1 MLKIK
6 ILIIIF
12 CCIGVVKAQ
21 TVIPPSSETPP
32 GWIYYDGD
40 EFNGDV
46 IDSRYWGIYGSP
58 KVGRPTYNQENK
70 AMLQTYRPEQVF
82 IETLPTGEKI
92 CRIRSFKSKDA
103 PSPVHPSVKSKTGW
117 WSGALSSRDSDTEK
131 YYPLFCRIE
140 IKAKVPYLYGLW
152 NALWL
157 RHYKGAGVAEIDI
170 LEFFTKA
177 FGENPY
183 PAKANQTLHLFN
195 SETQKLGI
203 NLPKGQIRYTEI
215 GDDKPGDNF
224 HVYAVQIDPDPV
236 DNNHAIITFL
246 IDNKVNYQIHTR
258 TQLGGCIY

>member
-46 IDSRYWGIYGSP
+46 IDSRYWGIYGSQ

-92 CRIRSFKSKDA
+92 CRIHSFKSKDA

-170 LEFFTKA
+170 LEF
-177 FGENPY
+177 
-183 PAKANQTLHLFN
+183 
-195 SETQKLGI
+195 
-203 NLPKGQIRYTEI
+203 LPKLSGKILIRPKRI
-215 GDDKPGDNF
+215 KPC
-224 HVYAVQIDPDPV
+224 ICS
-236 DNNHAIITFL
+236 IRKR
-246 IDNKVNYQIHTR
+246 KVGNQS
-258 TQLGGCIY
+258 TQRSDTIY

>member
-1 MLKIK
+1 MDVDWVRVFTRDETEPEIPEKPEYPVEKFDYSRAVVEKRVFDSKMYWYPIPESEILQLKNWKRIRVGKSLKRNIMLKIK

-103 PSPVHPSVKSKTGW
+103 PSPVHPV
-117 WSGALSSRDSDTEK
+117 
-131 YYPLFCRIE
+131 
-140 IKAKVPYLYGLW
+140 
-152 NALWL
+152 
-157 RHYKGAGVAEIDI
+157 
-170 LEFFTKA
+170 
-177 FGENPY
+177 
-183 PAKANQTLHLFN
+183 
-195 SETQKLGI
+195 
-203 NLPKGQIRYTEI
+203 
-215 GDDKPGDNF
+215 
-224 HVYAVQIDPDPV
+224 
-236 DNNHAIITFL
+236 
-246 IDNKVNYQIHTR
+246 
-258 TQLGGCIY
+258 

>member
-46 IDSRYWGIYGSP
+46 IDSRYWGIYGSQ

-92 CRIRSFKSKDA
+92 CRIHSFKSKDA

-177 FGENPY
+177 FGKILIRPKRIKPCICSIRKRKSWESIY
-183 PAKANQTLHLFN
+183 PKVRYDILK
-195 SETQKLGI
+195 SETI
-203 NLPKGQIRYTEI
+203 SREI
-215 GDDKPGDNF
+215 ISMYMRF
-224 HVYAVQIDPDPV
+224 
-236 DNNHAIITFL
+236 
-246 IDNKVNYQIHTR
+246 R
-258 TQLGGCIY
+258 

>member
-82 IETLPTGEKI
+82 VE
-92 CRIRSFKSKDA
+92 FAHSKVKMR
-103 PSPVHPSVKSKTGW
+103 PVP
-117 WSGALSSRDSDTEK
+117 
-131 YYPLFCRIE
+131 FI
-140 IKAKVPYLYGLW
+140 
-152 NALWL
+152 
-157 RHYKGAGVAEIDI
+157 
-170 LEFFTKA
+170 
-177 FGENPY
+177 
-183 PAKANQTLHLFN
+183 
-195 SETQKLGI
+195 
-203 NLPKGQIRYTEI
+203 
-215 GDDKPGDNF
+215 
-224 HVYAVQIDPDPV
+224 PV
-236 DNNHAIITFL
+236 
-246 IDNKVNYQIHTR
+246 
-258 TQLGGCIY
+258 

>member
-46 IDSRYWGIYGSP
+46 IDSRYWGIYGSQ

-92 CRIRSFKSKDA
+92 CRIHSFKSKDA

-131 YYPLFCRIE
+131 YYPLFCRI
-140 IKAKVPYLYGLW
+140 
-152 NALWL
+152 
-157 RHYKGAGVAEIDI
+157 
-170 LEFFTKA
+170 
-177 FGENPY
+177 
-183 PAKANQTLHLFN
+183 LF
-195 SETQKLGI
+195 LFI
-203 NLPKGQIRYTEI
+203 
-215 GDDKPGDNF
+215 
-224 HVYAVQIDPDPV
+224 HAVVRSLFCDV
-236 DNNHAIITFL
+236 D
-246 IDNKVNYQIHTR
+246 VMWM
-258 TQLGGCIY
+258 

>member
-82 IETLPTGEKI
+82 IDSTGY
-92 CRIRSFKSKDA
+92 
-103 PSPVHPSVKSKTGW
+103 SV
-117 WSGALSSRDSDTEK
+117 E
-131 YYPLFCRIE
+131 
-140 IKAKVPYLYGLW
+140 
-152 NALWL
+152 
-157 RHYKGAGVAEIDI
+157 GV
-170 LEFFTKA
+170 
-177 FGENPY
+177 
-183 PAKANQTLHLFN
+183 
-195 SETQKLGI
+195 
-203 NLPKGQIRYTEI
+203 
-215 GDDKPGDNF
+215 
-224 HVYAVQIDPDPV
+224 
-236 DNNHAIITFL
+236 IT
-246 IDNKVNYQIHTR
+246 INKVNHIIFISINPSSATFQDKYSSRIIRFKH
-258 TQLGGCIY
+258 IYSCSRKIIMS

>member
-92 CRIRSFKSKDA
+92 CRIRSFKMISKIYEF
-103 PSPVHPSVKSKTGW
+103 TEEIC
-117 WSGALSSRDSDTEK
+117 GADKVIL
-131 YYPLFCRIE
+131 YAVP
-140 IKAKVPYLYGLW
+140 KAKNFYEKNGFTVFPPFMLQSES
-152 NALWL
+152 
-157 RHYKGAGVAEIDI
+157 RF
-170 LEFFTKA
+170 LE
-177 FGENPY
+177 
-183 PAKANQTLHLFN
+183 
-195 SETQKLGI
+195 
-203 NLPKGQIRYTEI
+203 
-215 GDDKPGDNF
+215 
-224 HVYAVQIDPDPV
+224 
-236 DNNHAIITFL
+236 
-246 IDNKVNYQIHTR
+246 
-258 TQLGGCIY
+258 GCIPMYLDL

>member
-46 IDSRYWGIYGSP
+46 IDSRYWGIYGSQ

-92 CRIRSFKSKDA
+92 CRIHSFKSKDA
-103 PSPVHPSVKSKTGW
+103 PSPVHPSVKSKTG
-117 WSGALSSRDSDTEK
+117 
-131 YYPLFCRIE
+131 
-140 IKAKVPYLYGLW
+140 
-152 NALWL
+152 
-157 RHYKGAGVAEIDI
+157 
-170 LEFFTKA
+170 
-177 FGENPY
+177 
-183 PAKANQTLHLFN
+183 
-195 SETQKLGI
+195 
-203 NLPKGQIRYTEI
+203 
-215 GDDKPGDNF
+215 
-224 HVYAVQIDPDPV
+224 
-236 DNNHAIITFL
+236 
-246 IDNKVNYQIHTR
+246 
-258 TQLGGCIY
+258 

>member
-46 IDSRYWGIYGSP
+46 IDSRYWGIYGSQ

-92 CRIRSFKSKDA
+92 CRIHSFKK
-103 PSPVHPSVKSKTGW
+103 
-117 WSGALSSRDSDTEK
+117 
-131 YYPLFCRIE
+131 
-140 IKAKVPYLYGLW
+140 
-152 NALWL
+152 
-157 RHYKGAGVAEIDI
+157 
-170 LEFFTKA
+170 
-177 FGENPY
+177 
-183 PAKANQTLHLFN
+183 
-195 SETQKLGI
+195 
-203 NLPKGQIRYTEI
+203 
-215 GDDKPGDNF
+215 
-224 HVYAVQIDPDPV
+224 
-236 DNNHAIITFL
+236 
-246 IDNKVNYQIHTR
+246 
-258 TQLGGCIY
+258 

>member
-82 IETLPTGEKI
+82 IETLPQERRFVEFAHSKVKM
-92 CRIRSFKSKDA
+92 RSVPFI
-103 PSPVHPSVKSKTGW
+103 PV
-117 WSGALSSRDSDTEK
+117 
-131 YYPLFCRIE
+131 
-140 IKAKVPYLYGLW
+140 
-152 NALWL
+152 
-157 RHYKGAGVAEIDI
+157 
-170 LEFFTKA
+170 
-177 FGENPY
+177 
-183 PAKANQTLHLFN
+183 
-195 SETQKLGI
+195 
-203 NLPKGQIRYTEI
+203 
-215 GDDKPGDNF
+215 
-224 HVYAVQIDPDPV
+224 
-236 DNNHAIITFL
+236 
-246 IDNKVNYQIHTR
+246 
-258 TQLGGCIY
+258 

>member
-92 CRIRSFKSKDA
+92 CRIRSFKSKEQDRMVVGSA
-103 PSPVHPSVKSKTGW
+103 VQQRFRYGEI
-117 WSGALSSRDSDTEK
+117 LSSFLPHRDQSQS
-131 YYPLFCRIE
+131 PIS
-140 IKAKVPYLYGLW
+140 IW
-152 NALWL
+152 AL
-157 RHYKGAGVAEIDI
+157 EC
-170 LEFFTKA
+170 
-177 FGENPY
+177 
-183 PAKANQTLHLFN
+183 TLVEAL
-195 SETQKLGI
+195 
-203 NLPKGQIRYTEI
+203 
-215 GDDKPGDNF
+215 
-224 HVYAVQIDPDPV
+224 
-236 DNNHAIITFL
+236 
-246 IDNKVNYQIHTR
+246 
-258 TQLGGCIY
+258 